1 MPFLVREFFGIK
13 SKYQFEWGDLRAL
26 VTIIN
31 VVLIMVFG
39 LSVAWVGLA
48 IAFIGVVRD
57 LTKERRVSG
66 LVMHLAGVAL
76 NLYFILFV

>member
-1 MPFLVREFFGIK
+1 MKAFFNIIEP
-13 SKYQFEWGDLRAL
+13 YRFDWNDLRAVATVL
-26 VTIIN
+26 N
-31 VVLIMVFG
+31 VILIMVFG

>member
-1 MPFLVREFFGIK
+1 MKAFFNIIEP
-13 SKYQFEWGDLRAL
+13 YRFDWNDLRA
-26 VTIIN
+26 VATVFN
-31 VVLIMVFG
+31 VILIMVFG

-48 IAFIGVVRD
+48 IALIGVVRD

-66 LVMHLAGVAL
+66 LVMHLASVAL